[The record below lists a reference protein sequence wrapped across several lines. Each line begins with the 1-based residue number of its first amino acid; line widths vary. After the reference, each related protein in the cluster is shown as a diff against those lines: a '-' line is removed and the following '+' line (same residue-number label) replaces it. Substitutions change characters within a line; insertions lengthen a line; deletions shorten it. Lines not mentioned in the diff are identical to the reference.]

1 MIPVRSWSRRRSIR
15 RRAVSTISSGRAG
28 FIIVSVTPFVGIVL
42 GVVGLL
48 IAFPELTLWLPRL
61 MAP

>member
-1 MIPVRSWSRRRSIR
+1 MRE
-15 RRAVSTISSGRAG
+15 
-28 FIIVSVTPFVGIVL
+28 IIVSVTPFVGIVL